1 MVKMSEHENRRYVA
15 EITSDKNNQR
25 MSMDVIIDN
34 VDREAAEKIILE
46 MEAVKE
52 KIKYIMAG

>member
-1 MVKMSEHENRRYVA
+1 MVKMSEHENRRYAA

-25 MSMDVIIDN
+25 TTMDVIIEN

>member
-1 MVKMSEHENRRYVA
+1 MSEHENRRYVA